1 MSEVGPDDSERTAD
15 GFPWPDEMVAGFL
28 LASMAHERDGVALP
42 TQLVV
47 PCEPWSAES
56 RRDQARAAAVLLRPA
71 PSPASLSAAAPR
83 VQVLLGAQGAHL
95 PAVRRGF
102 RAAPGL
108 VDELT
113 RWMDGTSRAAEVE
126 IRELDLAFSAMVDP

>member
-1 MSEVGPDDSERTAD
+1 MNEVDAEDPERPTGA
-15 GFPWPDEMVAGFL
+15 FPWPDEMVAGFL

-42 TQLVV
+42 TGLVV
-47 PCEPWSAES
+47 PCEPWSTET
-56 RRDQARAAAVLLRPA
+56 RRERARAAAALLRPV
-71 PSPASLSAAAPR
+71 PSAKVSTAAPR
-83 VQVLLGAQGAHL
+83 IQALLGVPTPHL

-113 RWMDGTSRAAEVE
+113 RWIDGSSRNADDE
-126 IRELDLAFSAMVDP
+126 IRELDLVFSAMVDP